1 MKPSDKR
8 SILIILAVGA
18 LLAVAIL
25 FWQRSPT
32 QAADAHGDE
41 HGAQHGAEHGAKSAA
56 KQPAAADKHDDH
68 DDHGDEHARTAAAEP
83 ESQVELSADQIK
95 AAGIAT
101 ERAGSAAIAQ
111 AVQLPGEV
119 RFNDDRT
126 AHIVP
131 RLPGVAESV
140 SADLGQQVKKGQVL
154 AVISS
159 PELAEL
165 RSAEL
170 AARKRLDLAKLTYER
185 EQKLWQDK
193 ISAEQDFLLARQALR
208 EAEINEQAASAKLAA
223 LGAPGDRNALSRYV
237 LRAPFDGIVVEKHIA
252 LGEAVKEDANVFLL
266 SDLST
271 VWVEVVVTPQDLES
285 VRVGDKA
292 TVQSSA
298 TSSRATGVVSHV
310 GALLGEQTRTAKA
323 RVVLDNP
330 QRAWRPGLLVNVALQ
345 RGERSVPVA
354 VKADAVQSNDG
365 KPVVYVRSKDGFAAT
380 PVRTG
385 ASDGSMTEI
394 LGGLKAGTEYAATGS
409 FVLKAQQGKDGAS
422 HDH

>member
-1 MKPSDKR
+1 MNTDKR
-8 SILIILAVGA
+8 SILIILASGA
-18 LLAVAIL
+18 LLAAAIL
-25 FWQRSPT
+25 FWQRSPSH
-32 QAADAHGDE
+32 ASDE
-41 HGAQHGAEHGAKSAA
+41 
-56 KQPAAADKHDDH
+56 
-68 DDHGDEHARTAAAEP
+68 HGDEHAKPAQEHEGHIA
-83 ESQVELSADQIK
+83 LSEEQIK
-95 AAGIAT
+95 TANINTA
-101 ERAGSAAIAQ
+101 RAGSASIAQ

-119 RFNDDRT
+119 RFNEDRT

-170 AARKRLDLAKLTYER
+170 AARKRLDLARLTYER

-193 ISAEQDFLLARQALR
+193 ISAEQDFLQARQALR
-208 EAEINEQAASAKLAA
+208 EAEINEQAASAKLSA
-223 LGAPGDRNALSRYV
+223 LGAPEERQALSRYV
-237 LRAPFDGIVVEKHIA
+237 LRAPFDGMVVEKHIA

-266 SDLST
+266 SDLSS

-285 VRVGDKA
+285 VRVGDQA
-292 TVQSSA
+292 IVRSSA
-298 TSSRATGVVSHV
+298 TSSAASGVVSHV

-345 RGERSVPVA
+345 RGERTVPVA
-354 VKADAVQSNDG
+354 VKAEAVNNTEG
-365 KPVVYVRSKDGFAAT
+365 KQVVYVRNKEGFEAT

-385 ASDGSMTEI
+385 ASDGSMVEI
-394 LGGLKAGTEYAATGS
+394 LDGLKSGAEYAASGS

>member
-1 MKPSDKR
+1 MNTNKR
-8 SILIILAVGA
+8 SILTILAAGA
-18 LLAVAIL
+18 VLAAAIL
-25 FWQRSPT
+25 LWQRAP
-32 QAADAHGDE
+32 AHNDE
-41 HGAQHGAEHGAKSAA
+41 
-56 KQPAAADKHDDH
+56 
-68 DDHGDEHARTAAAEP
+68 HGDEHAAAAQEH
-83 ESQVELSADQIK
+83 EGLVELSADQIK
-95 AAGIAT
+95 AAGITT

-119 RFNDDRT
+119 RFNEDRT

-140 SADLGQQVKKGQVL
+140 SADLGQQVRKGQVL

-170 AARKRLDLAKLTYER
+170 AARKRLDLARLTYER

-193 ISAEQDFLLARQALR
+193 ISAEQDFLQARQALR
-208 EAEINEQAASAKLAA
+208 EAEITEQAASAKLSA
-223 LGAPGDRNALSRYV
+223 LGAPGDRQALSRYV

-271 VWVEVVVTPQDLES
+271 VWVEVVVTPQDLEA

-298 TSSRATGVVSHV
+298 TGARATGVISHV
-310 GALLGEQTRTAKA
+310 GALLGEQSRTTKA

-345 RGERSVPVA
+345 RGERSVPIA
-354 VKADAVQSNDG
+354 VKADAVHSADG
-365 KPVVYVRSKDGFAAT
+365 KQVVYVRHKQGFEAL

-385 ASDGSMTEI
+385 AGDGSMVEI
-394 LGGLKAGTEYAATGS
+394 LEGLKPGAEYAASGS

>member
-1 MKPSDKR
+1 MNTNKR
-8 SILIILAVGA
+8 SILTILAAGA
-18 LLAVAIL
+18 VLAAATLL
-25 FWQRSPT
+25 WQRAP
-32 QAADAHGDE
+32 AHNDE
-41 HGAQHGAEHGAKSAA
+41 
-56 KQPAAADKHDDH
+56 
-68 DDHGDEHARTAAAEP
+68 HGDEHAAAAQEH
-83 ESQVELSADQIK
+83 EGLVELSADQIK
-95 AAGIAT
+95 AAGITT

-119 RFNDDRT
+119 RFNEDRT

-140 SADLGQQVKKGQVL
+140 SADLGQQVRKGQVL

-170 AARKRLDLAKLTYER
+170 AARKRLDLARLTYER

-193 ISAEQDFLLARQALR
+193 ISAEQDFLQARQALR
-208 EAEINEQAASAKLAA
+208 EAEITEQAASAKLSA
-223 LGAPGDRNALSRYV
+223 LGAPGDRQALSRYV

-271 VWVEVVVTPQDLES
+271 VWVEVVVTPQDLEA

-298 TSSRATGVVSHV
+298 TGARATGVISHV
-310 GALLGEQTRTAKA
+310 GALLGEQSRTTKA

-345 RGERSVPVA
+345 RGERSVPIA
-354 VKADAVQSNDG
+354 VKADAVHSADG
-365 KPVVYVRSKDGFAAT
+365 KQVVYVRHKQGFEAL

-385 ASDGSMTEI
+385 AGDGSMVEI
-394 LGGLKAGTEYAATGS
+394 LEGLKPGAEYAASGS